1 MFAAEPAPTQFDLHF
16 RIAGFPV
23 RVHPLFWLMTLL
35 MGARDDDPMR
45 LLIWI
50 GVVFLSIVVHEL
62 GHALTM
68 RYYGQD
74 ARIVLYMMGGLAI
87 PESARWTGGSGRRSR
102 GPLAQILISAA
113 GPGAGFLL
121 AGLVAAAVFAVGGA
135 VHIFLAYG
143 FLPIPIVLLPE
154 AANEHWN
161 EFASSLLWVNIF
173 WGLLNLMP
181 VNPLDGGQIARE
193 MLTANDPWEGM
204 SKSLWLSV
212 FVGAAIAVV
221 GFAILHDRFLG
232 IFFALLAFSN
242 YMAIQNLRGRSW

>member
-1 MFAAEPAPTQFDLHF
+1 VFAAEPAPTQFDLHF

-50 GVVFLSIVVHEL
+50 GVVFLSILVHEL

-68 RYYGQD
+68 RHYGQD

-121 AGLVAAAVFAVGGA
+121 AGLVAATVFAVGGA
-135 VHIFLAYG
+135 VRILLAYG

-154 AANEHWN
+154 PANEYWS

-173 WGLLNLMP
+173 WGLLNLVP

-193 MLTANDPWEGM
+193 MLTASDPWEGM

-212 FVGAAIAVV
+212 FVGAAVAVV
-221 GFAILHDRFLG
+221 GFAVLKDRFLG

-242 YMAIQNLRGRSW
+242 FMAIQNLRGRNW